1 MLEFLMPVFSAV
13 PENLSILIEI
23 GIMLIVAGA
32 FAFLLRLIR
41 QPLIP
46 AYILA
51 GIVLGPLFLGLIR
64 NTNLILS
71 LSEIG
76 VAFLL
81 FFAGLELNLKKLK
94 EVGLVSSISGII
106 QIAALFAL
114 GFFIA
119 LLIGLQRVEALYIG
133 LVLAF
138 SSTMIVLKLLADKRE
153 LNSLHGRIIIH
164 HCERS
169 LNNSKPFVNSDDTL
183 SCEARMTITSID
195 SAPN

>member
-81 FFAGLELNLKKLK
+81 FFAGLELNLKK
-94 EVGLVSSISGII
+94 SSFC
-106 QIAALFAL
+106 LP
-114 GFFIA
+114 
-119 LLIGLQRVEALYIG
+119 LIT
-133 LVLAF
+133 F
-138 SSTMIVLKLLADKRE
+138 
-153 LNSLHGRIIIH
+153 
-164 HCERS
+164 
-169 LNNSKPFVNSDDTL
+169 
-183 SCEARMTITSID
+183 
-195 SAPN
+195 